1 MTERVLVLYD
11 ATPCADQAV
20 EHALR
25 LAQEWNAS
33 LYVVAL
39 APTDDGTHSRS
50 SQLMDDLV
58 AFAHLGRRLGI
69 DVDGS
74 FLDAPDQGVLEQLIA
89 SHRIDHL
96 VMALCNDTEP
106 NANARLLRALA
117 ENSPVPVTTLEVSGR

>member
-1 MTERVLVLYD
+1 MAERVLVPYD

-20 EHALR
+20 EYALR

-39 APTDDGTHSRS
+39 APANADTHPRS

-74 FLDAPDQGVLEQLIA
+74 FLDTPDQGVLKQLIA

-96 VMALCNDTEP
+96 VVALCNDTAP
-106 NANARLLRALA
+106 NANAQLLRALA